1 MTALTDHIQNI
12 DVQELLKKPLWQMTG
27 EEFLALSNAA
37 RPAETSR
44 EPEKSLETPPA
55 RYEEGQCVF
64 GLDGICKL
72 FNVARSTAHYY
83 KTTFLKPA
91 IIQHGKKLVIDRNMA
106 LRLFAEHVKDNPV
119 QKEIH

>member
-44 EPEKSLETPPA
+44 EPEKSPEATSA
-55 RYEEGQCVF
+55 RYEEGQYVF

-72 FNVARSTAHYY
+72 FGVGKCTAIRY
-83 KTTFLKPA
+83 KETFLKPA
-91 IIQHGKKLVIDRNMA
+91 ISQRGRKIMVNREKAME
-106 LRLFAEHVKDNPV
+106 LF
-119 QKEIH
+119 KENQRI